1 MSATSRPIDDRD
13 HFVQA
18 RDQMG
23 VRCVGELGPVANT
36 DYQANARPIA
46 SHKISGMIADD
57 RDLSNAVDSKVE
69 HRLEE

>member
-1 MSATSRPIDDRD
+1 
-13 HFVQA
+13 
-18 RDQMG
+18 MG